1 MRFTAR
7 FYKLNDDFSPEYA
20 EAQNNGDPSQDNR
33 LFEWEDEL
41 ALKNDIKNIEVEE
54 NAVFTLRGV
63 RNGNEFEEQI
73 EGMILFNIV
82 GQDDSVTQM
91 ACSQEL
97 IEKYEVNEGN
107 DLQLEVYLKGEE
119 PLSNPVPGI
128 YIALQQFPKNLID

>member
-20 EAQNNGDPSQDNR
+20 EAQNNGEPSQNNR